1 MALTETEY
9 QNIVNAALS
18 AIRTNSRTIDQL
30 TPVTNI
36 STKDFFEIG
45 GGRKISFGLL
55 RQLIISLNS
64 EDYGPLLELVESMKD
79 SIGEPNGLVQL
90 DESGK
95 IASRFL
101 PSYVDDI
108 VEFTEMLN
116 GLVDPLF
123 CEELPEEYA
132 SLPNEG
138 TGNDIVLKWVAEA
151 SAVNVFYHPEEQRFI
166 CGRRAK
172 IMRGDTVIKDII
184 LTAPNK
190 FFAEFGFDVVGG
202 LATPLINKI
211 YVDLSDRK
219 WYRWSGNAL
228 VEMPK
233 NVELG
238 EQAGMAYPGN
248 LGTSNRES
256 IANLQASVT
265 LLQEALAQLGN
276 GGNDYKDSV
285 GKPDGLCPLDET
297 GHVASRYLPSYVD
310 DIVEISGIIEN
321 NGFSVNFVVEDEYPE
336 FYTELKNDPSQW
348 PDVYVQDRDYLG
360 AKSIYFV
367 RNGAYFVCGQITELR
382 DRETGEAVEITL
394 VKAPD
399 VDWTSMGFED
409 YGGSARP
416 CVSKIYYNWED
427 ENMYRWTNFSLRA
440 FPKEISL
447 GEVEGTA
454 YPGNLGAENR
464 ERVDQLQQ
472 QIDSLSSSESSGV
485 SFPRIFCESNGYE
498 LRLYG
503 ARPYLKAGYIPFLL
517 RPTSKRNRFVVLE
530 DGGKSIYHS
539 DVKRGWH
546 QMYDTHYINIDPED
560 GLVTFKHKRLKTSNI
575 PHIKVCIKK
584 RRALTG
590 YLYDMPVISWGNNYI
605 DLARRLS
612 LTSDNYMDNDV
623 KWRTIRLPFAIV
635 FAKPDFD
642 RDIQPVTQ
650 NHIVSNLACFSLIYA
665 GEKPSGSLARPIFNP
680 KLGT

>member
-1 MALTETEY
+1 MN
-9 QNIVNAALS
+9 QIPSKHIDGDVVVNRNVTSGGDANVRGNA
-18 AIRTNSRTIDQL
+18 TIDHDL
-30 TPVTNI
+30 KVKGWLDAVNI
-36 STKDFFEIG
+36 KAANKGVFI
-45 GGRKISFGLL
+45 
-55 RQLIISLNS
+55 S
-64 EDYGPLLELVESMKD
+64 EDDLNETYPEPENGWWAVVGTELPGDIYVGAGGVWKPTGGKGGNPTVDGGALVSEAIEIAKEAKEMADSSKQLSED
-79 SIGEPNGLVQL
+79 TVNSIGKPDGLCPL
-90 DESGK
+90 DETGHV
-95 IASRFL
+95 ASRYL

-108 VEFTEMLN
+108 VEFTEMLT

-151 SAVNVFYHPEEQRFI
+151 SAVNVFYLPDEQRFI

-172 IMRGDTVIKDII
+172 IMRGNTVIKDII

-190 FFAEFGFDVVGG
+190 FFAEFGFEVVGG
-202 LATPLINKI
+202 LAIPLINTI
-211 YVDLSDRK
+211 YVDLSDCK

-248 LGTSNRES
+248 LG
-256 IANLQASVT
+256 
-265 LLQEALAQLGN
+265 
-276 GGNDYKDSV
+276 
-285 GKPDGLCPLDET
+285 
-297 GHVASRYLPSYVD
+297 
-310 DIVEISGIIEN
+310 
-321 NGFSVNFVVEDEYPE
+321 
-336 FYTELKNDPSQW
+336 
-348 PDVYVQDRDYLG
+348 
-360 AKSIYFV
+360 
-367 RNGAYFVCGQITELR
+367 
-382 DRETGEAVEITL
+382 
-394 VKAPD
+394 
-399 VDWTSMGFED
+399 
-409 YGGSARP
+409 
-416 CVSKIYYNWED
+416 
-427 ENMYRWTNFSLRA
+427 
-440 FPKEISL
+440 
-447 GEVEGTA
+447 
-454 YPGNLGAENR
+454 AENR

-472 QIDSLSSSESSGV
+472 QIDSLSSSESSEVG
-485 SFPRIFCESNGYE
+485 FPRIFCESNGYE

-503 ARPYLKAGYIPFLL
+503 ARPYLEAGYIPFLL
-517 RPTSKRNRFVVLE
+517 RPTSKRNRFVVSE
-530 DGGKSIYHS
+530 SGGESIYHS

-546 QMYDTHYINIDPED
+546 QMYDTDYINIDPED

-575 PHIKVCIKK
+575 PHIKVHIKK

-590 YLYDMPVISWGNNYI
+590 DRYDMPVISWGKNCI

-612 LTSDNYMDNDV
+612 LISDNYMDNDV

-650 NHIVSNLACFSLIYA
+650 NHIVSNLAYFSLIYA